1 MILLHHEVI
10 TMNISLETLIPIEKL
25 QQEPNEV
32 FKVVE
37 KYGKA
42 VLLKDNAPLYIIM
55 KAQQAVEV
63 EKQKKAFCEEDIKPL
78 IGTPSATVITLHEA
92 MRIVLNET
100 EGHQM
105 HASKLADAI
114 YEQGLYVQKNG
125 EKAKYNQIRARSGHY
140 PEMFEALQGN
150 VIRLRTESD

>member
-1 MILLHHEVI
+1 
-10 TMNISLETLIPIEKL
+10 MNIRLETLLPIDKL
-25 QQEPNEV
+25 QQEPDEV

-55 KAQQAVEV
+55 KAQPAVEA
-63 EKQKKAFCEEDIKPL
+63 EKQEKDDLEEDIKPRTV
-78 IGTPSATVITLHEA
+78 TPSTTSLTLQEA
-92 MRIVLNET
+92 MRIVLSET

-114 YEQGLYVQKNG
+114 YERGMYVQKNG
-125 EKAKYNQIRARSGHY
+125 EKAKYNQIRARCGHY